1 MSMVSSFSSKDDK
14 TVVARIRSALAATI
28 LHDFL
33 VRTASKK
40 MEEGKF
46 FEAEVALHDANELTV
61 AMEEAFEE
69 ESNG

>member
-14 TVVARIRSALAATI
+14 AVVARIHSALAATI

-40 MEEGKF
+40 WKKRSL
-46 FEAEVALHDANELTV
+46 AKQK
-61 AMEEAFEE
+61 
-69 ESNG
+69 